1 MSNFVAN
8 LWSNPKK
15 RPFLLGGVFVLLV
28 VLWSLF
34 WGSATPNYNG
44 VRSVIVQSG
53 GFDKTVRTLQEA
65 GVLEASARFKFWST
79 ATLMRRK
86 FKAGY
91 YEFKSGTS
99 VWEIMSRLADGKQ
112 TPLRVT
118 ILPGIR
124 PKRFADILFE
134 RLRIP
139 QAQTFDALKDADLA
153 SRLGTKPSY
162 LFGYMMPETYFVNY
176 GTTAKQFISAAK
188 KEFDRKV
195 SADLKSEASAAG
207 LTIDDA
213 VSLASII
220 EWEAR
225 MNEEKPRIS
234 GVYRNRLRIG
244 MLLQADPTVQYAL
257 MEKDGG
263 IMRRLLLKDYQF
275 EHPYNTYIH
284 KGLPP
289 GALNNP
295 SFAAFTAAI
304 RPEKHDYLY
313 FVADGTGYHR
323 FSKNLGQHEA
333 YADDYRA
340 LMKERRAKQKADS
353 IKAAQAQ

>member
-1 MSNFVAN
+1 MLNS

-15 RPFLLGGVFVLLV
+15 RPFLLGGLLLSFLI
-28 VLWSLF
+28 LWSLF
-34 WGSATPNYNG
+34 LGSATPSYDG

-53 GFDKTVRTLQEA
+53 GFDKTVRTLEEA
-65 GVLEASARFKFWST
+65 GVLNASTRFKFWST
-79 ATLMRRK
+79 ATLMRK
-86 FKAGY
+86 SFKAGY

-139 QAQTFDALKDADLA
+139 QQETLAALKDANLA
-153 SRLGTKPSY
+153 TQLGTKPSY

-176 GTTAKQFISAAK
+176 GTTAKQFIKAAK

-195 SADLKSEASAAG
+195 TPELKSGAKAAG
-207 LTIDDA
+207 LSIDDA
-213 VSLASII
+213 VSLASIV

-225 MNEEKPRIS
+225 MNDEKPRIA

-244 MLLQADPTVQYAL
+244 MLLQADPTVQYGL
-257 MEKDGG
+257 MESDGG
-263 IMRRLLLKDYQF
+263 IMRRLLLKDYKF
-275 EHPYNTYIH
+275 PHPYNTYIH

-289 GALNNP
+289 GTLNNP
-295 SFAAFTAAI
+295 SFQAFTAAI
-304 RPEKHDYLY
+304 NPEKHDYLY

-323 FSKNLGQHEA
+323 FSKNFGQHEA
-333 YADDYRA
+333 YADEYRA
-340 LMKERRAKQKADS
+340 MMAKRRAEQKADS
-353 IKAAQAQ
+353 L